1 MKTSNLAK
9 TGTFNNK
16 LLDSPKE
23 QKIFRN
29 RIEEINSQEK
39 GGFTFGLGGWLGG
52 SDTSAEE
59 REKIQQEIDALKH
72 ELQLKIEENEQ
83 VHISMFER
91 KTDFNKQIDQYKED
105 IAEMEKNR
113 QMKEIQYQNLVQS
126 KDSLSTEMN
135 SIKEEKRQL
144 NMQ

>member
-1 MKTSNLAK
+1 
-9 TGTFNNK
+9 
-16 LLDSPKE
+16 
-23 QKIFRN
+23 
-29 RIEEINSQEK
+29 
-39 GGFTFGLGGWLGG
+39 
-52 SDTSAEE
+52 
-59 REKIQQEIDALKH
+59 
-72 ELQLKIEENEQ
+72 
-83 VHISMFER
+83 MFER